1 MATSLPPPARFAGA
15 LRYEHTDI
23 SAGLTLAEWRK
34 GRPRALRSG
43 GHLRGLLRRL
53 LGHR

>member
-1 MATSLPPPARFAGA
+1 MATRLPPPARFAGA

-23 SAGLTLAEWRK
+23 PEELTLAEWRT
-34 GRPRALRSG
+34 RRHRVLRS
-43 GHLRGLLRRL
+43 RGPLGRLLLRL

>member
-15 LRYEHTDI
+15 VRYEHTDI
-23 SAGLTLAEWRK
+23 PAAMTLAEWRIR
-34 GRPRALRSG
+34 RPRELRS
-43 GHLRGLLRRL
+43 RGLLGRLLSRL

>member
-23 SAGLTLAEWRK
+23 PAGVTLAAWRRRRRRSPRSPGII
-34 GRPRALRSG
+34 GRLLRHALR
-43 GHLRGLLRRL
+43 RR
-53 LGHR
+53 

>member
-23 SAGLTLAEWRK
+23 PAGLTLAEWRNRRH
-34 GRPRALRSG
+34 GALRSR